1 MEVGHSGYR
10 SEVRIIQYLITG
22 STYFHK
28 LCLQQSELLSDP
40 FVENLRINKFLQKM
54 KTSTQSKENGNFC
67 SIYKSIICS
76 LPPLWQRVP
85 RSTKG
90 VIHQDNHA
98 CRHTGQE
105 VRHVFHPS
113 GVPALGET
121 TQSNRNKQRVLK
133 CCCYFA
139 HSNSYKAVLKVN
151 YSLTL
156 YTLRQKISQ

>member
-1 MEVGHSGYR
+1 MEVGHSGYI

-40 FVENLRINKFLQKM
+40 FVENLQINKFLQKI
-54 KTSTQSKENGNFC
+54 KTSTQSYESRNFC
-67 SIYKSIICS
+67 SICNSIICS
-76 LPPLWQRVP
+76 LPPLWQSMT
-85 RSTKG
+85 RSTKI
-90 VIHQDNHA
+90 VLHQDNHA
-98 CRHTGQE
+98 RRHTGQQ
-105 VRHVFHPS
+105 VRHIFHPS

-133 CCCYFA
+133 CCCNFA

-156 YTLRQKISQ
+156 YALRQKISQ